1 MPDKAA
7 TPKLADFEAA
17 MTELEQLVQAMES
30 GDLSLEQSLGKFER
44 GVALVRQCQDSLK
57 AAELRIE
64 QLTDDGELKPLD
76 AGADADQSA
85 E

>member
-1 MPDKAA
+1 MPDKPTA
-7 TPKLADFEAA
+7 PKLADFEAA

-76 AGADADQSA
+76 AGSDTDQSA